1 MLESL
6 MTTAAGP
13 AGTDAA
19 SEAVSLL
26 DPVALWNTYQ
36 GDIIAWGLKALGAL
50 VVIII
55 GLRIAAWL
63 AGMVRK
69 QALKYETIDDTLGNF
84 FASLVRWAITA
95 AVFIAALQVFGVQA
109 TSFVA
114 ILGAL
119 TLAIG
124 LSLQGALGNIAAG
137 VMIIMFRP
145 YKLGDYIEAAG
156 VAGSVKDIN
165 LFRTVLATV
174 DNVQILIPNSQT
186 IDGIIKN
193 YSGYARRRVDID
205 FGIDYGDNMD
215 KAISII
221 EAILNAD
228 PRIEKTPEP
237 FVRVTNLGASSVD
250 ITTRSWVQ
258 AADYWDVKFD
268 VLKQVKE
275 QFDAQGIS
283 IPYPHTTMVQKAAE

>member
-1 MLESL
+1 
-6 MTTAAGP
+6 
-13 AGTDAA
+13 
-19 SEAVSLL
+19 
-26 DPVALWNTYQ
+26 
-36 GDIIAWGLKALGAL
+36 
-50 VVIII
+50 
-55 GLRIAAWL
+55 
-63 AGMVRK
+63 VRK

-186 IDGIIKN
+186 IDGVIKN